1 MVRLGIYPRPVMVRR
16 DVAGMINL
24 KLCLGR
30 DRAVVRIADPQV
42 LGAGDLDKEIDL
54 GVKMERRD
62 PIWRRDE
69 DQDLGIAEPLSP

>member
-30 DRAVVRIADPQV
+30 DRAVVRIV
-42 LGAGDLDKEIDL
+42 LGSPVSAVPMEVTTPNSDRISPEI
-54 GVKMERRD
+54 
-62 PIWRRDE
+62 
-69 DQDLGIAEPLSP
+69 